1 MQTYRSILSTSI
13 KTAPDRIQF
22 AKDRKFEES
31 WIIPRAADRPTQSAI
46 DAYIHKEPFKAI
58 IVEYIWNADDDG
70 SRFVLTVFLDEK
82 CELKDPKEF
91 IRIALDAYYAYVD
104 FSTLLHMLDFNVI
117 GREYLG
123 FPPVESVHISIF
135 NHWMSVGP
143 EELWKTGDVYN
154 RDTVMKKIQSRPEIE
169 TSALN
174 YQGLF
179 FRCNV
184 SGTYPGPYYGIKT
197 PCCVKTGSVW
207 KVEYQK
213 IDLWMCRM
221 LGL

>member
-13 KTAPDRIQF
+13 KTAPEVIQF

-31 WIIPRAADRPTQSAI
+31 WVIPRDADRPTQLAI
-46 DAYIHKEPFKAI
+46 DTYLHKEPFKTI
-58 IVEYIWNADDDG
+58 IVEYIWNADDDD
-70 SRFVLTVFLDEK
+70 SRFVLTVFLDET
-82 CELKDPKEF
+82 CELKDPKAF

-117 GREYLG
+117 GKEYLG
-123 FPPVESVHISIF
+123 SAPVESVNISIF

-143 EELWKTGDVYN
+143 EELWKMGDVY
-154 RDTVMKKIQSRPEIE
+154 DKETVVQKIHGRSEIE
-169 TSALN
+169 TSDLN

-184 SGTYPGPYYGIKT
+184 HGTYPGPYYGIKT

-207 KVEYQK
+207 HVDYQK
-213 IDLWMCRM
+213 IDQWMRRM